1 MRTMTA
7 DASQEHAAVGSRLR
21 GWLRT
26 GVRGGLP
33 IYLACLPFL
42 GFGYAALW
50 SEPALPRV
58 FGFALLTGFGLCYV
72 AASFS
77 GPWSLRTRLA
87 YAGTITALFLLLTP
101 QLGAAVVSFNPFFSI
116 ALAATLPWRI
126 SRFAIAPI
134 GLICLAVA
142 YFSNNPTGL
151 VLNLMAVMMAYSVV
165 MWGHNA
171 EVADELRSVRAEN
184 ALLAVAAERERIGR
198 DLHDLLGHSLT
209 AVAVKAGLARRL
221 AQQDPAAAEREMA
234 EVESLARDALI
245 DVRATV
251 TGMRE
256 VRLPH
261 ELTTARAVLEAAD
274 VAVTISPTVPDLT
287 EERSELLGWAVR
299 EAVTNV
305 VRHADARHCSIEVT
319 DTGVRIR
326 DDGQGIRAAPGNG
339 LRGLRERLETAGG
352 SLSLTPGSADAR
364 RPGTLVEAS
373 VMT

>member
-1 MRTMTA
+1 
-7 DASQEHAAVGSRLR
+7 
-21 GWLRT
+21 
-26 GVRGGLP
+26 
-33 IYLACLPFL
+33 
-42 GFGYAALW
+42 
-50 SEPALPRV
+50 
-58 FGFALLTGFGLCYV
+58 
-72 AASFS
+72 
-77 GPWSLRTRLA
+77 
-87 YAGTITALFLLLTP
+87 
-101 QLGAAVVSFNPFFSI
+101 
-116 ALAATLPWRI
+116 
-126 SRFAIAPI
+126 
-134 GLICLAVA
+134 
-142 YFSNNPTGL
+142 
-151 VLNLMAVMMAYSVV
+151 MAVMMAYSVV

-326 DDGQGIRAAPGNG
+326 DDGQGIRAAAGNG
-339 LRGLRERLETAGG
+339 LRGLQERLEAAGG
-352 SLSLTPGSADAR
+352 SLSLTPGSTDAR